1 MTLQQRNVLAGEVYL
16 FKKAILRL
24 PPFTKWV
31 NVMQDLAYNHSF
43 NDFVYKIKV
52 KIESSI
58 H

>member
-1 MTLQQRNVLAGEVYL
+1 MLAGEVYL

-24 PPFTKWV
+24 PPFTKWI

-43 NDFVYKIKV
+43 IDFVNKIK
-52 KIESSI
+52 IEIGSNI

>member
-1 MTLQQRNVLAGEVYL
+1 MLAGEVYL

>member
-43 NDFVYKIKV
+43 IDFVYKIK
-52 KIESSI
+52 IENGSNI